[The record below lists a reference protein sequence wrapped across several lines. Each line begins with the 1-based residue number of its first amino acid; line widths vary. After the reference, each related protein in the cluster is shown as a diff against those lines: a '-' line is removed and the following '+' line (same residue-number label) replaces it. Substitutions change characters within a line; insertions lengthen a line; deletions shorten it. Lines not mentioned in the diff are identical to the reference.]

1 MTGAKKI
8 KKVKRGRMKTK
19 KVELEE
25 LGKSMSLRSRK
36 GEH

>member
-8 KKVKRGRMKTK
+8 EKVKRGRMKTK

-25 LGKSMSLRSRK
+25 MEKSMSLRSRK

>member
-25 LGKSMSLRSRK
+25 MGKSMSIRSRK
-36 GEH
+36 REH

>member
-19 KVELEE
+19 KAELEE